1 MKEQFKVITI
11 DNEIM
16 TLEVNRSSGCHS
28 CEASNSCGIGILT
41 NHYSV
46 FNRPCRDDISAGD
59 FVTLE
64 ISSSKL
70 FLRAFQ
76 LYILPLLSLFIS
88 GVLGSILYTVNEMGQ
103 IVFALIGF
111 FVSFVFIKYFIK

>member
-1 MKEQFKVITI
+1 MKEQFKVIAI
-11 DNEIM
+11 ENEMM

-28 CEASNSCGIGILT
+28 CEASSSCGIGIFA

-46 FNRPCRDDISAGD
+46 FNRPYQDNISVGG

-76 LYILPLLSLFIS
+76 LYVLPLLSLFIS
-88 GVLGSILYTVNEMGQ
+88 GVLGSILYTVNEIGQ

>member
-1 MKEQFKVITI
+1 MKEQFKVIAI
-11 DNEIM
+11 DNKMM
-16 TLEVNRSSGCHS
+16 TLEVDRSSGCNS
-28 CEASNSCGIGILT
+28 CESTSSCGTGILS
-41 NHYSV
+41 NYYSV
-46 FNRPCRDDISAGD
+46 FNRPYRDNILAGD

-76 LYILPLLSLFIS
+76 LYILPLLSLFIG
-88 GVLGSILYTVNEMGQ
+88 GVLGSILYTINEIGQ

-111 FVSFVFIKYFIK
+111 FASFVFIKYFIK